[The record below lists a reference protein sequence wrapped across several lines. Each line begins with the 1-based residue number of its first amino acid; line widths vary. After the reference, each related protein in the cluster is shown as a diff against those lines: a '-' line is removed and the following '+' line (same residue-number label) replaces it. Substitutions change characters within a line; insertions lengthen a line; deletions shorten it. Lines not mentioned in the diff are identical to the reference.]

1 MVAGEQALHFEWRA
15 KQAAR
20 ECAWEYEGLAE
31 SGAQGPNESSA
42 QRLLLRA
49 AGLGYLLPKWRERS
63 RQSAKSPDGYLARSY
78 VARILSGAVH
88 KETTLKIEC
97 V

>member
-31 SGAQGPNESSA
+31 SGAQGPNESS
-42 QRLLLRA
+42 
-49 AGLGYLLPKWRERS
+49 
-63 RQSAKSPDGYLARSY
+63 
-78 VARILSGAVH
+78 V
-88 KETTLKIEC
+88 
-97 V
+97 